1 LNRLFKR
8 ILLYLMPAIAAISGH
23 AFDVDDPPV
32 IESGMFH
39 V

>member
-1 LNRLFKR
+1 
-8 ILLYLMPAIAAISGH
+8 MAAISGH
-23 AFDVDDPPV
+23 ALAGGAIMSCAFDVGDPPV